1 MKCLQIINQESLI
14 NKFVTEYDFNHQHGS
29 IPLQNNF
36 CWIFGH
42 IGKLKLFWSLGWPRR
57 LWSSRKHEGKR
68 MFLLHHSR
76 KWLWIQ
82 AFLDFLSFDFCDFR
96 FNAVYNSILFCS
108 PSILLSNLDLCD
120 LRPPLFSMCPHIN
133 SVNRGMPV

>member
-36 CWIFGH
+36 CWTFGH

-57 LWSSRKHEGKR
+57 LWSARKHEGKR
-68 MFLLHHSR
+68 MFLLHHPR

-82 AFLDFLSFDFCDFR
+82 AFLDFRGLDFCDFW
-96 FNAVYNSILFCS
+96 FSAVYNSILFSS
-108 PSILLSNLDLCD
+108 PLVLLSNLDLRGFCFHVFFMCAPI
-120 LRPPLFSMCPHIN
+120 LRA
-133 SVNRGMPV
+133 